1 MITDKNKK
9 GDIMTRMIITELITI
24 YSSKDEYNYVEHYKK
39 GIVTAYNWD
48 DLNGVGV
55 KEKMNKEIAES
66 QWGVEDDWKKYDGD
80 LNYGKDLWVMP
91 KYMLDEY
98 PCEKVIVGVTNN
110 LWGISEIHQKQY
122 TDLITVNYTN
132 AMDRRPIAWSPFYL
146 TTVLGKSW
154 HSLNGLDDSGE
165 AMKERK

>member
-1 MITDKNKK
+1 
-9 GDIMTRMIITELITI
+9 MTRMIITELITI

-98 PCEKVIVGVTNN
+98 PC
-110 LWGISEIHQKQY
+110 
-122 TDLITVNYTN
+122 
-132 AMDRRPIAWSPFYL
+132 
-146 TTVLGKSW
+146 VLGKSW